1 MVFSPCTEKV
11 PPIPAA
17 LFAVYSLILVL
28 ALLIGNAAAGFAGRL
43 ARGLALAAAAVLGAL
58 AQVAGLNGLNMLHG
72 RLLLMFILFLHFIMY
87 GEKSQL
93 IFSVPASFF
102 PGRSDRP

>member
-1 MVFSPCTEKV
+1 MVFSLHRKS
-11 PPIPAA
+11 AA
-17 LFAVYSLILVL
+17 DPGGTFRCNSLILVL

-72 RLLLMFILFLHFIMY
+72 RLLLMFILFSHFIMY